1 VKTSVKALTL
11 IGLGLYLYS
20 RIFTGTLLFYINQR
34 FAWLVMMA
42 GVVLMAVGG
51 SYRYRSNHDHDH
63 VHRAHTVSWGGVAL
77 IGVLIALGLLVPPK
91 PLGASAM
98 GNREVNLGTLVSSQS
113 NSVMATRAG
122 EKNILDWLVAFQNTP
137 DPTAFT
143 NQSAHLIGFVYRDDR
158 FDSEDFMLSRF
169 VVSCC
174 VADATAI
181 GLIVRWP
188 QAASLPGDQWV
199 EVSGHFEP
207 GEFSGKPTPILVT
220 EAITRTTPPNQP
232 YLYP

>member
-1 VKTSVKALTL
+1 VKSSFKALTL
-11 IGLGLYLYS
+11 LGLGLYLYS

-42 GVVLMAVGG
+42 GVVLMAIGG
-51 SYRYRSNHDHDH
+51 SYRYRSNHDH
-63 VHRAHTVSWGGVAL
+63 AHHAHAFSWSGVLL

-91 PLGASAM
+91 PLGASAV
-98 GNREVNLGTLVSSQS
+98 GNREVNLGTLVSSQG
-113 NSVMATRAG
+113 NSVIPTRAG
-122 EKNILDWLVAFQNTP
+122 EKNILDWLIAFQSTP
-137 DPTAFT
+137 DPATFT
-143 NQSAHLIGFVYRDDR
+143 HQPAHLIGFVYRDDR
-158 FDSEDFMLSRF
+158 FSSDSFMLSRF

-181 GLIVRWP
+181 GLIVRSP

-199 EVSGHFEP
+199 EVSGHFEL
-207 GEFSGKPTPILVT
+207 GEFSGKPAPILIT
-220 EAITRTTPPNQP
+220 DAITRTTPPNQP

>member
-1 VKTSVKALTL
+1 MKTSVKALTL
-11 IGLGLYLYS
+11 LGLGLYLYS
-20 RIFTGTLLFYINQR
+20 RIYTGTLLFYINQR

-42 GVVLMAVGG
+42 GIVLMAVSG
-51 SYRYRSNHDHDH
+51 SYRYRSNDDH
-63 VHRAHTVSWGGVAL
+63 AHHAHAFSWGGVVL
-77 IGVLIALGLLVPPK
+77 IGILIALGLLVPPK

-98 GNREVNLGTLVSSQS
+98 GNREVNLGTLVSSQG
-113 NSVMATRAG
+113 NSVMPTRGG
-122 EKNILDWLVAFQNTP
+122 EKNILDWLIAFQNTP
-137 DPTAFT
+137 DPAAFT
-143 NQSAHLIGFVYRDDR
+143 DQSAHLIGFVYRDDR
-158 FDSEDFMLSRF
+158 FNSESFMLSRF

-181 GLIVRWP
+181 GLIVRSP

-220 EAITRTTPPNQP
+220 EAITRTTAPNQP

>member
-1 VKTSVKALTL
+1 MKTSLKALTL

-42 GVVLMAVGG
+42 GVVLMAIGG
-51 SYRYRSNHDHDH
+51 SYRYRSNHDH
-63 VHRAHTVSWGGVAL
+63 AHHAHAFSWGGVLL
-77 IGVLIALGLLVPPK
+77 IGLLIALGLLVPPK

-98 GNREVNLGTLVSSQS
+98 GNREVNLGTLVSSQG
-113 NSVMATRAG
+113 NSMMPTRAG
-122 EKNILDWLVAFQNTP
+122 EKNILDWLIAFQSTP
-137 DPTAFT
+137 DPAAFAH
-143 NQSAHLIGFVYRDDR
+143 QPAHLIGFVYRDDR
-158 FDSEDFMLSRF
+158 FNSDSFMLSRF

-181 GLIVRWP
+181 GLIVRSP
-188 QAASLPGDQWV
+188 LAASLPGDQWV

-207 GEFSGKPTPILVT
+207 GEFSGKPTPILIT

>member
-1 VKTSVKALTL
+1 MNRSLKALTL
-11 IGLGLYLYS
+11 MGLGLYLYS

-42 GVVLMAVGG
+42 GVVLVAIGA
-51 SYRYRSNHDHDH
+51 SYRYRLDQDH
-63 VHRAHTVSWGGVAL
+63 AHHAHAFSWGGVAL
-77 IGVLIALGLLVPPK
+77 IGILIALGLLVPPK

-98 GNREVNLGTLVSSQS
+98 GNRQVNLGTLASSQG
-113 NSVMATRAG
+113 NSIMATKVG

-137 DPTAFT
+137 DPAAFT
-143 NQSAHLIGFVYRDDR
+143 NQPAHLIGFVYRDDR
-158 FDSEDFMLSRF
+158 FEGESFMLSRF

-181 GLIVRWP
+181 GLIVHSP
-188 QAASLPGDQWV
+188 LAASLPGDQWV

-207 GEFSGKPTPILVT
+207 GQFSGKPTPILIT
-220 EAITRTTPPNQP
+220 EAITRTTAPNQP

>member
-1 VKTSVKALTL
+1 VRTSFKALIL
-11 IGLGLYLYS
+11 MGLGLYLYS

-42 GVVLMAVGG
+42 GIVLMVIAG
-51 SYRYRSNHDHDH
+51 SYRYRSNHEQTHH
-63 VHRAHTVSWGGVAL
+63 AHTFSWGGALL
-77 IGVLIALGLLVPPK
+77 IGLLVALGLLVPPK
-91 PLGASAM
+91 PLGATAM

-113 NSVMATRAG
+113 NSVVPMRAG
-122 EKNILDWLVAFQNTP
+122 EKNILDWLIAFQNTP
-137 DPTAFT
+137 DPAAFT

-158 FDSEDFMLSRF
+158 FSDDTFMISRF

-181 GLIVRWP
+181 GLIVRSP